1 MPTFAS
7 CRHYLQLQSRNY
19 FRPLL
24 HHSLLQPATAAVQ
37 RRHHCHRINCNRT
50 HTSLTIFATTAAL
63 ATLQQ
68 TYTFASFIGG
78 IYNTIIVKM
87 TEVWY
92 KQVLEKQ
99 TGWATI
105 LDIGI
110 GTAGEL
116 LLHGLWHCIVLHRI
130 QLNCNMVVLH
140 LTILCSSSMPS

>member
-1 MPTFAS
+1 M
-7 CRHYLQLQSRNY
+7 
-19 FRPLL
+19 
-24 HHSLLQPATAAVQ
+24 
-37 RRHHCHRINCNRT
+37 
-50 HTSLTIFATTAAL
+50 TAAL

-68 TYTFASFIGG
+68 KYTFASVIGG

-99 TGWATI
+99 TDGATI

-116 LLHGLWHCIVLHRI
+116 LLRGSWHCIV
-130 QLNCNMVVLH
+130 
-140 LTILCSSSMPS
+140 